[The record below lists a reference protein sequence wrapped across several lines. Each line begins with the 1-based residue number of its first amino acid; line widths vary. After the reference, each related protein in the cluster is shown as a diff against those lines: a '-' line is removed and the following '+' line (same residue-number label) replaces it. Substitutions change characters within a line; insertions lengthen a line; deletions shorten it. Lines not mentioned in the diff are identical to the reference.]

1 MNEALR
7 ARYDRASDVLYIST
21 LRYGP
26 AYRPS
31 YGEEDAPGLIWEYRD
46 DDATLVGVTVMDYS
60 AYWCARR
67 AELLAQMVS
76 HFHVSEANARQALDV
91 AAG

>member
-1 MNEALR
+1 MNDALR
-7 ARYDRASDVLYIST
+7 ARDDRASDVLYVST

-26 AYRPS
+26 A

-46 DDATLVGVTVMDYS
+46 DDGTLVGVTVMDYS
-60 AYWCARR
+60 AYWCTRR
-67 AELLAQMVS
+67 AELLAQIVS

-91 AAG
+91 AAV

>member
-1 MNEALR
+1 MSEALR

-26 AYRPS
+26 AY
-31 YGEEDAPGLIWEYRD
+31 GEEDAPGLIWEYRD
-46 DDATLVGVTVMDYS
+46 DDGTLVGVTVTDYS
-60 AYWCARR
+60 TYWRQR
-67 AELLAQMVS
+67 SAELLAQMMS

-91 AAG
+91 ASG